1 MKFKLLR
8 GDEYEARYWIC
19 LMKDIQA
26 GFFQKIRAF
35 VSDTLSPDTWCIP
48 ALPILHKK
56 SSHDLLRQCGDTCLT
71 LPQPS
76 TLEKVVTSDL
86 QAWRLLH
93 GIQSDEA
100 QVKVAFSK
108 LQKIERKLFADITSF
123 FDLSTCHIRYIHII
137 PVTFGTT
144 GTFNINPVGTQLDLY
159 LTYRVDLGIQTIPS
173 TLCNAIVYILRGMK
187 NDEIGSY
194 TDWLVRQRDV
204 DFLASYTF
212 FKKYADILRGTSI
225 SMPPTLNQL
234 CLDQTQLTLASL
246 AHYQLLGYPMAS
258 LVREIQG
265 TIWVD
270 QVAITGIQALPK
282 KILLYLIKHRGRIVT
297 FDELADVYWGAS
309 SDQSSLYTLAKAIQK
324 IRDAFKAHGIHQ
336 EIIKTVRKQGY
347 ILL

>member
-1 MKFKLLR
+1 MKFKLLC
-8 GDEYEARYWIC
+8 GDEYEARYWMC
-19 LMKDIQA
+19 LMQDIQA

-35 VSDTLSPDTWCIP
+35 VSDTPSPEMWCIP
-48 ALPILHKK
+48 ALRLLRTK
-56 SSHDLLRQCGDTCLT
+56 SSHDELRRCGDTCLT
-71 LPQPS
+71 LPQSP
-76 TLEKVVTSDL
+76 TFEKIVVTDL
-86 QAWRLLH
+86 HEWKQLH
-93 GIQSDEA
+93 GIQSDEEQIKA
-100 QVKVAFSK
+100 EFGK
-108 LQKIERKLFADITSF
+108 LQKVEQELFVDITSF

-187 NDEIGSY
+187 NDEIATYG
-194 TDWLVRQRDV
+194 DWLIRQRDV

-225 SMPPTLNQL
+225 SMPPTLIQL
-234 CLDQTQLTLASL
+234 GLDQTQLTLASL

-265 TIWVD
+265 IIWVD

-282 KILLYLIKHRGRIVT
+282 KILLYLIKHRGRMVT
-297 FDELADVYWGAS
+297 FDELVDVYWGAS

-336 EIIKTVRKQGY
+336 EIPTCQN
-347 ILL
+347 

>member
-35 VSDTLSPDTWCIP
+35 VSDTPSPEAWCIP
-48 ALPILHKK
+48 ALPLLRTK
-56 SSHDLLRQCGDTCLT
+56 SSHDELRRCGDACLT

-76 TLEKVVTSDL
+76 TLEKVITSDL
-86 QAWRLLH
+86 HEWKQLH
-93 GIQSDEA
+93 GIQSDEEQIKA
-100 QVKVAFSK
+100 EFGK
-108 LQKIERKLFADITSF
+108 LQQVERKLFADIASF

-144 GTFNINPVGTQLDLY
+144 GTFNVNLVGTQLDLY

-187 NDEIGSY
+187 NDEIESY

-234 CLDQTQLTLASL
+234 GLDQTQLTLASL

-265 TIWVD
+265 IIWVD

-282 KILLYLIKHRGRIVT
+282 KILLYLIKHRGRMVT

-336 EIIKTVRKQGY
+336 EIIKAVRKQGY
-347 ILL
+347 VLL

>member
-1 MKFKLLR
+1 MKFKLLC

-35 VSDTLSPDTWCIP
+35 VSDTPSPKTWCIP
-48 ALPILHKK
+48 ALPLLRTK
-56 SSHDLLRQCGDTCLT
+56 SSHDELRRCDDACLT

-76 TLEKVVTSDL
+76 TFEKIVATNFNEWK
-86 QAWRLLH
+86 QLH
-93 GIQSDEA
+93 GIQIDEKQIKA
-100 QVKVAFSK
+100 EFGK
-108 LQKIERKLFADITSF
+108 LQKVERKLFADIASF

-144 GTFNINPVGTQLDLY
+144 GTFNLNPVGTQLDLY

-187 NDEIGSY
+187 NDEIATYG
-194 TDWLVRQRDV
+194 DWLIRQRDV

-225 SMPPTLNQL
+225 SMPPTLIQL
-234 CLDQTQLTLASL
+234 GLDQTQLTLASL

-265 TIWVD
+265 IIWVD

-282 KILLYLIKHRGRIVT
+282 KILLYLIKHRGRMVT